1 MPSPEQRKSSD
12 RSCSAPQFVA
22 LAAKDRNQQL
32 GKKIDCAL
40 PLLVG
45 AAFNCGRH
53 DLDRVIR
60 LASRR
65 RSPSA
70 RGRTLTPALAI
81 ESGHI

>member
-1 MPSPEQRKSSD
+1 MAVNE
-12 RSCSAPQFVA
+12 
-22 LAAKDRNQQL
+22 RNQEL
-32 GKKIDCAL
+32 GKKIDGAL

-45 AAFNCGRH
+45 AAFDCGRH